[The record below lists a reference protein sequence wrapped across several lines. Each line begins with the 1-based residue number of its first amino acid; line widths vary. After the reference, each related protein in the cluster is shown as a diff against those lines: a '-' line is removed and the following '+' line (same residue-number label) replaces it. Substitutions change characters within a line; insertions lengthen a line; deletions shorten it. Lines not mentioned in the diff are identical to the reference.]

1 MQETSPTEEYIEA
14 TLTYFFWL
22 PAGKDE
28 FGFARSTDAPLH
40 STAFYRTRLESTITE
55 HLSWQAERLRD
66 NTSNLAGMTI
76 TGTLKP
82 QEAELG
88 LRKVQYQFDYQA
100 TCQELVPL
108 LKTNPIGGTA
118 YILSNGLYLWA
129 FKINYQK
136 CTDDV
141 IIKKA
146 LIHFLECDF
155 VERHV
160 RKLLDFRWTSL
171 ANVGRSRTE
180 SPEAERLQKYG
191 GILTYYQLDL
201 LYNGLFDASAHPHV
215 FLQVPNVP
223 EDVREAYKVGALVRS
238 LSLYGFKQ
246 RYIPLFDVRKDFS
259 LLGAH
264 PDQAYLECEVDL
276 VTVQPDS
283 DMWMAREHLLS
294 RLSFAAMEQFLR
306 VAVSFGLIHYKTGL
320 DHCRDE
326 LISQSL
332 RARQNRPSWEL
343 RRPSLNTRP
352 LILPE
357 LEAYHALLAG
367 KLPVLVFVANL
378 VHGLSEVSHPLQ
390 PPKQDEKGAVEWAYS
405 VATLEESLIRFRH
418 QVEAIQEDLNFIEE
432 DLSIIRDELIL
443 TELTESRKL
452 SEIEAEK
459 PRDALVL
466 KGSEVALKGSEW
478 NQLGTRL
485 ALLGLF
491 LGVLEVY
498 SNFSIWMTEQ
508 QLSGREL
515 PWQQW
520 ITYNHWPISI
530 GVLAAVYLYLRRR
543 SARSAEKGNDQGGKS
558 SDKQGSH
565 IFDYSFLREPIDG
578 KAEAILNDLCK
589 SMVDIENIREEE
601 RKPCVT
607 YSTFRET
614 LSSGVERVK
623 YSMESAASRRGT
635 SYILHIEVDSE
646 LGGKNERLRN
656 VRLVVRMPPADTT
669 PMIENMRFVIEDCI
683 RRLALSEK
691 SEDEVRGFFRE
702 HFGWKLLRSQS

>member
-1 MQETSPTEEYIEA
+1 MEA

-28 FGFARSTDAPLH
+28 FGFARSTEAPLH

-76 TGTLKP
+76 TGSLKP

-100 TCQELVPL
+100 SCQELVPL
-108 LKTNPIGGTA
+108 LKANPISGTA
-118 YILSNGLYLWA
+118 FILSNGLYFWA
-129 FKINYQK
+129 FKIHYRN
-136 CTDDV
+136 CTDDET
-141 IIKKA
+141 IKKA

-171 ANVGRSRTE
+171 ANVGRSRSE
-180 SPEAERLQKYG
+180 GPEAERLQRYD

-215 FLQVPNVP
+215 FLQDPNVP
-223 EDVREAYKVGALVRS
+223 EDVREAYKVGALIRS

-259 LLGAH
+259 LLGTH
-264 PDQAYLECEVDL
+264 PEQAYLDCEVDL
-276 VTVQPDS
+276 LALRPDS
-283 DMWMAREHLLS
+283 DVWAAREHLLS

-343 RRPSLNTRP
+343 RRPSLNNRP

-367 KLPVLVFVANL
+367 KLPVLLFVGNL
-378 VHGLSEVSHPLQ
+378 VHGLSEVSYPLL
-390 PPKQDEKGAVEWAYS
+390 PPKQDEKGGFEWAYS
-405 VATLEESLIRFRH
+405 VATLNESLIRFRH
-418 QVEAIQEDLNFIEE
+418 QVEAIEKDLTFIEE
-432 DLSIIRDELIL
+432 NLSVIRDELIL

-466 KGSEVALKGSEW
+466 RGSEVVLKGSEW

-485 ALLGLF
+485 TLLGLF
-491 LGVLEVY
+491 LGLLEVY
-498 SNFSIWMTEQ
+498 SNVSIWMTER
-508 QLSGREL
+508 LLTTPVL
-515 PWQQW
+515 PWERLTVY
-520 ITYNHWPISI
+520 IHWPISI
-530 GVLAAVYLYLRRR
+530 GGLIAGYLYLQRR
-543 SARSAEKGNDQGGKS
+543 SARSSKEGNDQGNES
-558 SDKQGSH
+558 NDKQSSH
-565 IFDYSFLREPIDG
+565 IFDYSFLREPVDG
-578 KAEAILNDLCK
+578 KAETILNDLRK
-589 SMVDIENIREEE
+589 SMVDIENTHEEE
-601 RKPCVT
+601 RRPCVT

-614 LSSGVERVK
+614 LSGGVERVK
-623 YSMESAASRRGT
+623 YSMETAASKRGT
-635 SYILHIEVDSE
+635 SYTLHIEIDSE

-656 VRLVVRMPPADTT
+656 VRLVVRMPPTETT
-669 PMIENMRFVIEDCI
+669 PMIENMRYIIEDCI

-702 HFGWKLLRSQS
+702 HFGWRSPRSPS